1 MSKIKI
7 LIFLTLIFF
16 SNNITAFGLENKIL
30 VKIENQIITSLDV
43 NNEYKYL
50 IALNPNIK
58 NSKKEDLI
66 KLSKRSIIQ
75 EKIKKIAIEK
85 NFNNPKI
92 PQKYLEQILKN
103 VYSRIGINNLNDF
116 KKYLEI
122 NNIDFENVQK
132 KLKIEALWN
141 ELILIKFSSK
151 IKIDEEN
158 LKNKIQKDN
167 NKFLKSYLLSEI
179 SFEISNL
186 NDLDKKFIEISEI
199 IKNKG
204 FDFAALKYSLSPTS
218 NLGGRLDWINENSL
232 NKNILFSQSIHG
244 FEMGRGRISGLST
257 HKDLML
263 IGLGTALDL
272 FVLSLMTEV
281 VEKDPG
287 LFSYKM
293 PEYGTICPHHAVPL
307 HYNRIN
313 LNVVEMPRVS
323 SSGDIAFMGEGDYDS
338 FKDLKSII
346 IRDDELIHGLIEL
359 FPGQDIFDIIFS
371 TVDKSS

>member
-1 MSKIKI
+1 MFKNKI

-232 NKNILFSQSIHG
+232 NKNIKEAIKKLEINDFTNPIVVPGG
-244 FEMGRGRISGLST
+244 F
-257 HKDLML
+257 L
-263 IGLGTALDL
+263 ILQINEIKNTKI
-272 FVLSLMTEV
+272 EV
-281 VEKDPG
+281 NIENELKKLVNFEKNTQ
-287 LFSYKM
+287 LNQYSKIYFNK
-293 PEYGTICPHHAVPL
+293 IKKNLA
-307 HYNRIN
+307 IN
-313 LNVVEMPRVS
+313 
-323 SSGDIAFMGEGDYDS
+323 
-338 FKDLKSII
+338 
-346 IRDDELIHGLIEL
+346 EL
-359 FPGQDIFDIIFS
+359 
-371 TVDKSS
+371 

>member
-1 MSKIKI
+1 MFKNKI

-132 KLKIEALWN
+132 KLEIETLWN

-232 NKNILFSQSIHG
+232 NKNIKEAIKKLEINDFTNPIVVPGG
-244 FEMGRGRISGLST
+244 F
-257 HKDLML
+257 L
-263 IGLGTALDL
+263 ILQINEIKNTKIEVNIENELKKLVNFEKNTQLNQYSKIYFNKIKKNLD
-272 FVLSLMTEV
+272 
-281 VEKDPG
+281 
-287 LFSYKM
+287 
-293 PEYGTICPHHAVPL
+293 
-307 HYNRIN
+307 IN
-313 LNVVEMPRVS
+313 
-323 SSGDIAFMGEGDYDS
+323 
-338 FKDLKSII
+338 
-346 IRDDELIHGLIEL
+346 EL
-359 FPGQDIFDIIFS
+359 
-371 TVDKSS
+371 